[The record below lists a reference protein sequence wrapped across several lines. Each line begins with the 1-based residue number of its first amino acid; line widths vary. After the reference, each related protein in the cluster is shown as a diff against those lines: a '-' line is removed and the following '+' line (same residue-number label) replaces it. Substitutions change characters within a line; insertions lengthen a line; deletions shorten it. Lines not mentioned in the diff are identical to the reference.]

1 MVRVWISETSRTTKR
16 KVTMVIIPRST
27 TNFLVHKNSSKIC
40 KEISKKFCP
49 LFRFQHQ
56 YWRHSPPNFTMT
68 NWILAHKSD
77 LSTFTPKCLIQSV
90 YNEKCIKNVS
100 ITKNS
105 SRPPHHNVLKK
116 LQKVS
121 FYNIFPPKI
130 KVTFLARKFKVT
142 NQRTFCNCYK
152 VLKLFFLKNL
162 VQNFNFEKND

>member
-27 TNFLVHKNSSKIC
+27 TNFLVHKTAQRYVKKSQKNFVPFFVFN
-40 KEISKKFCP
+40 ISIDVTALQILLWQIGFLLTKATSQ
-49 LFRFQHQ
+49 LLHQ
-56 YWRHSPPNFTMT
+56 SAWFNPFTM
-68 NWILAHKSD
+68 K
-77 LSTFTPKCLIQSV
+77 
-90 YNEKCIKNVS
+90 KCIKNVS

-130 KVTFLARKFKVT
+130 KGTFLARKFKVT

-152 VLKLFFLKNL
+152 VLKLFFWKI
-162 VQNFNFEKND
+162 

>member
-27 TNFLVHKNSSKIC
+27 TNFLVHKTAQRYVKKSQ
-40 KEISKKFCP
+40 KKFP
-49 LFRFQHQ
+49 FFVFNISIDVTALQILLWQIGFLLTKATSQLLHQ
-56 YWRHSPPNFTMT
+56 SAWFNPFTMK
-68 NWILAHKSD
+68 NVL
-77 LSTFTPKCLIQSV
+77 
-90 YNEKCIKNVS
+90 KNVS

-142 NQRTFCNCYK
+142 KQRTFWIVTK
-152 VLKLFFLKNL
+152 FWSFFFEYL